1 MKLNS
6 EQQAAVQA
14 FSDGHSFLLTGSA
27 GTGKTSVLSK
37 ILESAKGCGLTAG
50 LTAMTG
56 AAALLIGGK
65 TLHSYLGIGLGDDP
79 VQDIIKRIRFVK
91 TISSRWKA
99 LDLLIID
106 EVSMLT
112 AELLEKINHIAK
124 VLRHDPRPM
133 GGIQTILCGDFY
145 QLPPVSTDKKA
156 KFCFKADSWP
166 AIVPKVVQLT
176 EIMRQTDPLFQKC
189 LSQIRLGSC
198 PPDVEEVLRSRT
210 TQAIHADGIEPT
222 RLYTRNADTDRI
234 NQKSL
239 KELNMP
245 IEEYHSSYSQSTN
258 QPRHAKAVERLKNFI
273 DKSAPCVDTLKLCL
287 NVQVMLI
294 NNMDFDRG
302 LVNGSRG
309 VVTSFENGLPVVR
322 FLNGI
327 ETTIEEHA
335 WSIKDEDSTVTVS
348 KRQIPLKLAYA
359 ITIHKSQGCTLDL
372 VEVDIGRSIFEPGQ
386 AYVALSRVRSL
397 EGLYI
402 LDFDPSRIRAHPEVT
417 AFYAEM
423 SSDSN
428 VSSNS

>member
-1 MKLNS
+1 MILNT
-6 EQQAAVQA
+6 QQQLAIDS
-14 FSDGHSFLLTGSA
+14 FRDGKSFFLTGGA
-27 GTGKTSVLSK
+27 GVGKTKVLAEIHRQAQENSLN
-37 ILESAKGCGLTAG
+37 IG

-91 TISSRWKA
+91 SISSRWRS
-99 LDLLIID
+99 LNVLIID

-112 AELLEKINHIAK
+112 ADLLEKINSIAK
-124 VLRHDPRPM
+124 TLRYDERPM
-133 GGIQTILCGDFY
+133 GNIQIILCGDFY
-145 QLPPVSTDKKA
+145 QLPPVSKDKKTR
-156 KFCFKADSWP
+156 FCFQADSWN
-166 AIVPKVVQLT
+166 AIVPRVIELNV
-176 EIMRQTDPLFQKC
+176 IMRQTDPVFQKC
-189 LSQIRLGSC
+189 LTQIRLGSC
-198 PPDVEEVLRSRT
+198 PPDVEDVLRTRMDQIIPT
-210 TQAIHADGIEPT
+210 DGIEPT

-239 KELNMP
+239 RELNMP
-245 IEEYHSSYSQSTN
+245 IEEFYSSFSQSTTL
-258 QPRHAKAVERLKNFI
+258 PRHTKLVERLKSFI

-294 NNMDFDRG
+294 NNMDFERG

-309 VVTSFENGLPVVR
+309 VVTSFENNLPVVR

-327 ETTIEEHA
+327 ETQIEEHA
-335 WSIKDEDSTVTVS
+335 WSIKDEDAGVAVS

-372 VEVDIGRSIFEPGQ
+372 VEVDIGRSIFEAGQ

-397 EGLYI
+397 HGLHI
-402 LDFDPSRIRAHPEVT
+402 LDFDPSRIKAHPEVT
-417 AFYAEM
+417 AFYADI
-423 SSDSN
+423 SSRSK
-428 VSSNS
+428 VSFNS